1 MYLYLYRLKQKKIT
15 NGLLVLD
22 DVYSN
27 EIVKFLDIGCKI
39 LITTHDKS
47 IMELIVDTRVKY
59 LKVNE
64 GFEEMET
71 LDLFSKCLSVN
82 CEALP
87 FHASKIHKIC
97 KGKTVF

>member
-1 MYLYLYRLKQKKIT
+1 MT

-47 IMELIVDTRVKY
+47 IMEEIVDTRVKY

-64 GFEEMET
+64 GFEETET
-71 LDLFSKCLSVN
+71 LDLFSKCLSIN
-82 CEALP
+82 YESLPSHAL
-87 FHASKIHKIC
+87 KLHKIC

>member
-1 MYLYLYRLKQKKIT
+1 MT

-47 IMELIVDTRVKY
+47 IMEDIVDTRVKY

-64 GFEEMET
+64 GFEEIET
-71 LDLFSKCLSVN
+71 LNLFSKCLSIN
-82 CEALP
+82 YESLP
-87 FHASKIHKIC
+87 SHASKLHKIC
-97 KGKTVF
+97 KGKTVFLNGL